1 MIASLRG
8 TLLERGAGA
17 VVIEAAGVGYAVS
30 VSTHTLSQLP
40 PQGSEVF
47 LRTRQVVRED
57 ALLLF
62 GFFEEDEQ
70 KLFDLLISVSGV
82 GPKVAMAVL
91 SGLSSRALVRAIREE
106 SVAALVAVPGIG
118 RKTAE
123 RLVVELRDKLESFAP
138 SGPAAP
144 AGTGAGARA
153 TAVLPRNEKFEDAVA
168 ALTRLGYTA
177 AQAQDVLRRVSEGHE
192 DLALEALVKRAL
204 ALLARPQAPVR

>member
-8 TLLERGAGA
+8 RLLERSASG

-30 VSTHTLSQLP
+30 VSTQTLAKLP
-40 PQGSEVF
+40 TRETEVF

-62 GFFEEDEQ
+62 GFLEEDELR
-70 KLFDLLISVSGV
+70 LFDLLMSVSGV
-82 GPKVAMAVL
+82 GPRVALAVL
-91 SGLSSRALVRAIREE
+91 SGLESRALVRAIREE
-106 SVAALVAVPGIG
+106 SIAALVAVPGIG

-123 RLVVELRDKLESFAP
+123 RLVVELRDKMDAFAP
-138 SGPAAP
+138 SVASGAPTTGPA
-144 AGTGAGARA
+144 RA
-153 TAVLPRNEKFEDAVA
+153 AAVLPRNEKFEDAVA

-192 DLALEALVKRAL
+192 ELALEAMVRRAL
-204 ALLARPQAPVR
+204 ALLARPQSPVR